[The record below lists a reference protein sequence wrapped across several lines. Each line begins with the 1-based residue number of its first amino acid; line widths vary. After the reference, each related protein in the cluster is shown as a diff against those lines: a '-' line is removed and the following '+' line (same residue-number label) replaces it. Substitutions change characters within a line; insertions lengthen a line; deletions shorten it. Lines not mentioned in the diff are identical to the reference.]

1 MKKQIMEYWWLILL
15 SVTAG
20 VAGQTAIKLGVSQPG
35 ASDAAGSLGG
45 LVGMILGSPLVILGL
60 GLYGLGAL
68 AWIAVLS
75 RMDLSLAYPF
85 LALNFV
91 LVALVSRFY
100 LGEYHP
106 RDALGRHRCD
116 LHGHPACRPQQFSV
130 AACAHAFFAPN
141 NRQAATISLFPRRAA
156 PQATRGADLDRLA
169 PNAYRMDT
177 ILVQAMTLF
186 SNDVVQAMTLFRQ

>member
-100 LGEYHP
+100 LGESI
-106 RDALGRHRCD
+106 
-116 LHGHPACRPQQFSV
+116 PAMRWAGIAVICMGILLV
-130 AACAHAFFAPN
+130 ARSSF
-141 NRQAATISLFPRRAA
+141 Q
-156 PQATRGADLDRLA
+156 
-169 PNAYRMDT
+169 
-177 ILVQAMTLF
+177 
-186 SNDVVQAMTLFRQ
+186 